1 MIVLYLNKNPHQHH
15 QHQQQQHIIINIIIN
30 NNENKKNHDDDN
42 NNNNNNNNNNKTSPK
57 LELVKTYSYTIAN
70 TAIWLATL
78 LTIYSSIDIE

>member
-1 MIVLYLNKNPHQHH
+1 MIVLYLNTNP
-15 QHQQQQHIIINIIIN
+15 HQQQQQQQQQIIININNNIIIN
-30 NNENKKNHDDDN
+30 NNENKKNHDDD
-42 NNNNNNNNNNKTSPK
+42 NNNNKTSPK

>member
-1 MIVLYLNKNPHQHH
+1 MIVLYLNKNPHQ
-15 QHQQQQHIIINIIIN
+15 QQQQQQIIININNNIIIN
-30 NNENKKNHDDDN
+30 NNENKKNHYDD
-42 NNNNNNNNNNKTSPK
+42 NNNNNKTSPK